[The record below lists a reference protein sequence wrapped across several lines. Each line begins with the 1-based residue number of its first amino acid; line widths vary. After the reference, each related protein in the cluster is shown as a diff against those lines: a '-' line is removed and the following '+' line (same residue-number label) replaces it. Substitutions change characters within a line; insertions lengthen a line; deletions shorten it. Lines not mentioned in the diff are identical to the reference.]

1 MTQQASYNF
10 TLMVV
15 VYMPNAS
22 PKSATTRVTGVACA
36 TNSASVILLSF
47 HLVELNLS
55 NSIMNHQKAIT
66 LTRFVLLV
74 EYMGALA
81 TMAVQSILVAC
92 DPAKF

>member
-1 MTQQASYNF
+1 
-10 TLMVV
+10 
-15 VYMPNAS
+15 
-22 PKSATTRVTGVACA
+22 
-36 TNSASVILLSF
+36 
-47 HLVELNLS
+47 
-55 NSIMNHQKAIT
+55 MNHQKAIT